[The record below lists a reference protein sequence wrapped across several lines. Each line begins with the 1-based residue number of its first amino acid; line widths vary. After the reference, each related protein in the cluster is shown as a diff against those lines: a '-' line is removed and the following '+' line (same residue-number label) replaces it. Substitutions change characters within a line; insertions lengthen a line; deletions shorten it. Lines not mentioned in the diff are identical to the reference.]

1 MLKIGFNIPSSHFII
16 KLRRIVLGLEYY
28 WLLKMMRFL
37 SLNIH
42 HVFPKVLLHVKSTL
56 KRESFLKLACGLE
69 LTEISS
75 HYKESDIAQF
85 GFIVTV

>member
-16 KLRRIVLGLEYY
+16 ELRRIVLGLKYY

-42 HVFPKVLLHVKSTL
+42 HVFAKVLSHVKSTI
-56 KRESFLKLACGLE
+56 KGESFLNL
-69 LTEISS
+69 
-75 HYKESDIAQF
+75 H
-85 GFIVTV
+85 VV